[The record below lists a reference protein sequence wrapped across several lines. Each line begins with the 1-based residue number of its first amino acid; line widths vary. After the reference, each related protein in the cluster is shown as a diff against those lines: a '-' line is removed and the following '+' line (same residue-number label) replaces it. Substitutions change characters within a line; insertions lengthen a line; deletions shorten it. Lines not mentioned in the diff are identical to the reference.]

1 MTRDEERDELDRIID
16 ELEAEVLEELGM
28 TREDFDEQRQQEE
41 DDEEY
46 PCSCLTMDLPTNQ
59 DTIH

>member
-1 MTRDEERDELDRIID
+1 MTRDEERDELDRTLD

-28 TREDFDEQRQQEE
+28 TREDFDEQPQQEE
-41 DDEEY
+41 DDEDY
-46 PCSCLTMDLPTNQ
+46 SCGCLTMDLPTNQ